1 MFLQSPS
8 FCHNFHIDKYISCF
22 KQFSFI
28 SLTFSNGQSLLI
40 QNSWLTKIC
49 FSCTTEF
56 TSNPLVG
63 FLLLN
68 KISNG
73 VPYIFTNFAFIKI
86 FPVICNVSTCFLNI
100 PICSSFC
107 HKFHINKHIS
117 CFKQFSL
124 MFLKFSND

>member
-8 FCHNFHIDKYISCF
+8 FCPNFHIDKYISCF

-40 QNSWLTKIC
+40 QNSWLTKI
-49 FSCTTEF
+49 FSVALQNSHQT
-56 TSNPLVG
+56 PLLDFYCWIKLAMV
-63 FLLLN
+63 FL
-68 KISNG
+68 
-73 VPYIFTNFAFIKI
+73 IFSHILHLIKI
-86 FPVICNVSTCFLNI
+86 FPVICNVSTCFLNV
-100 PICSSFC
+100 PIYSSFC
-107 HKFHINKHIS
+107 HNFHIDKHIS